1 MAYLGSGH
9 DRRKPIH
16 KLQSIQR
23 GNNPVDLSIKNIG
36 EADKQVAV
44 KLTVR
49 WADASL
55 VAYDAL
61 PGWTVVTEKDRAVF
75 TRREGIP
82 TDYHREVNTAWDG
95 SALIGRK

>member
-1 MAYLGSGH
+1 MTG
-9 DRRKPIH
+9 RKPIH

-49 WADASL
+49 WTGASL

-61 PGWTVVTEKDRAVF
+61 PGWTLLPRKIGQCSPVGKASLR
-75 TRREGIP
+75 
-82 TDYHREVNTAWDG
+82 DYHREVNTAWDG
-95 SALIGRK
+95 SALIRS